1 MPNQS
6 LTVHFTEVG
15 PKQEKE
21 KSLSASTLGR
31 HPRNEIVRQILAGEQ
46 HNNNDDKLQYAY
58 QGLTKQKGS
67 PIFQRTLAKIP
78 GPAPP
83 E

>member
-1 MPNQS
+1 MTNQS

-15 PKQEKE
+15 PKQEKK

-31 HPRNEIVRQILAGEQ
+31 HHHNKIVKQILAGKQ
-46 HNNNDDKLQYAY
+46 QNNSNDKLQYAY
-58 QGLTKQKGS
+58 QGLTKKKG
-67 PIFQRTLAKIP
+67 PPTFQRTLAKIP
-78 GPAPP
+78 GPATP